1 LTDAALTVEPRLG
14 MWRDALG
21 ELTGRAPVL
30 AGSGS
35 TWFVEAG
42 AVGIVTDDPP
52 WLEVGAARARLVRVH
67 TVPAGWDGY

>member
-1 LTDAALTVEPRLG
+1 
-14 MWRDALG
+14 MWRDALA

-42 AVGIVTDDPP
+42 PTGIANDDLP
-52 WLEVGAARARLVRVH
+52 WLDVGADRARLERVH
-67 TVPAGWDGY
+67 TVPAGWDGD